1 MGYSELDKTYLLLR
15 SINWCTVVLSQQSKH
30 RIKRIW

>member
-15 SINWCTVVLSQQSKH
+15 SINWCTVVYLPRQH
-30 RIKRIW
+30 